1 MMIVNNHAGGMN
13 MSIDELFENVIA
25 GPERYYAAVADG
37 GTVIVYREI
46 IDDKTV
52 DDSKFEMRRVT
63 AVDPVHGY
71 SGMKPLTPWLLAA
84 ADDIDYAPGSNID
97 DITYLMSIVATADD
111 GHDGEYFADKL
122 REARK
127 MLMS

>member
-1 MMIVNNHAGGMN
+1 

-37 GTVIVYREI
+37 NAVIVYREI
-46 IDDKTV
+46 IDDETV
-52 DDSKFEMRRVT
+52 DGSKFEMRRVT

-71 SGMKPLTPWLLAA
+71 SEMKPLTPWLLVA
-84 ADDIDYAPGSNID
+84 ADSIDAAPGSTID
-97 DITYLMSIVATADD
+97 DIMYLMSIVATADD
-111 GHDGEYFADKL
+111 GEDGECFAGKL

-127 MLMS
+127 SLMF